1 MSNTKENKVLV
12 SFSAI
17 DPWLERNIVSPAET
31 PVHGKDYVQWGEGNA
46 YPDYLLELV
55 KTVPTLRSIISGS
68 VDFIVGNDVSIL
80 PLVEGYAPGQMNL
93 RGDTITEQVED
104 IARDY
109 ETYGGFALQVIRAF
123 DGSVAE
129 VYYIDLRFLRMNKEV
144 DVFYYS
150 EKWGERGRRD
160 AIVYPAF
167 RADIAEKWAGM
178 TDEERDRN
186 ASSILYVKTTHSQ
199 VYPLPVYAASVK
211 ACEIERLI
219 DEYHLS
225 SISNG
230 FASSLIVNFNN
241 GQPTDEM
248 KEEIERDFD
257 EKFSGPGNAGR
268 VMFSW
273 NKSKDNATTF
283 DVPPITDFGDKY
295 NALSSHSRQQI
306 FTAFR
311 ANPNLFGIPTEG
323 NGFAN
328 EQYEESFTLYNRTA
342 VRPVQDM
349 IAAAYAKIYGQE
361 DVLKIT
367 PFSMGENGDAQVSLA
382 SQLGVGGTQAMMLV
396 LESTVMSTEQKLGT
410 LQVLFG
416 LDDESAHKILNL
428 PYTPPVDETEQTVN

>member
-31 PVHGKDYVQWGEGNA
+31 PVHGKDYVQWGDGNG

-55 KTVPTLRSIISGS
+55 KTVPTLRSIVQGT
-68 VDFIVGNDVSIL
+68 VDFIVGDDVSIL
-80 PLVEGYAPGQMNL
+80 PLVPGWTPGQMNL
-93 RGDTITEQVED
+93 RGDTIAEQVED

-129 VYYIDLRFLRMNKEV
+129 VYYIDLRFLRMNKEG

-167 RADIAEKWAGM
+167 RADIAGKWAGM
-178 TDEERDRN
+178 SDEERDRN

-211 ACEIERLI
+211 ACEIERLV
-219 DEYHLS
+219 DDYHLNS
-225 SISNG
+225 LCNG

-248 KEEIERDFD
+248 KEEIESAFD
-257 EKFSGPGNAGR
+257 EKFTGSGNAGR

-283 DVPPITDFGDKY
+283 EVPPVTDFGEKY
-295 NALSSHSRQQI
+295 KALAENSRQKI

-311 ANPNLFGIPTEG
+311 AYPNMFGLSTST
-323 NGFAN
+323 GFN
-328 EQYEESFTLYNRTA
+328 IEEFEQAFKLYNRTA
-342 VRPVQDM
+342 VRPVQRM
-349 IAAAYAKIYGQE
+349 IADAYDRIYGQPG
-361 DVLKIT
+361 VLNIV
-367 PFSMGENGDAQVSLA
+367 PFS
-382 SQLGVGGTQAMMLV
+382 LGG
-396 LESTVMSTEQKLGT
+396 
-410 LQVLFG
+410 
-416 LDDESAHKILNL
+416 
-428 PYTPPVDETEQTVN
+428 ETEQTVN

>member
-31 PVHGKDYVQWGEGNA
+31 PVHGKDYVQWGDGNA

-55 KTVPTLRSIISGS
+55 KTVPTLRSIVQGT
-68 VDFIVGNDVSIL
+68 VDFIVGDDVSIL
-80 PLVEGYAPGQMNL
+80 PLVPGWTPGQMNL

-129 VYYIDLRFLRMNKEV
+129 VYYIDLRFLRMNKEG

-167 RADIAEKWAGM
+167 RADIAGKWAVM
-178 TDEERDRN
+178 SDEERDRN

-211 ACEIERLI
+211 ACEIERLV
-219 DEYHLS
+219 DDYHLNS
-225 SISNG
+225 LCNG

-248 KEEIERDFD
+248 KEEIESAFD
-257 EKFSGPGNAGR
+257 EKFTGSGNAGR

-283 DVPPITDFGDKY
+283 EVPPVTDFGEKY
-295 NALSSHSRQQI
+295 KALAENSRQKI

-311 ANPNLFGIPTEG
+311 AYPNLFGLSTST
-323 NGFAN
+323 GFN
-328 EQYEESFTLYNRTA
+328 IEEFEQAFKLYNRTA
-342 VRPVQDM
+342 VRPVQRM
-349 IAAAYAKIYGQE
+349 IADAYDRIYGQPG
-361 DVLKIT
+361 VLNIV
-367 PFSMGENGDAQVSLA
+367 PFSLGGE
-382 SQLGVGGTQAMMLV
+382 
-396 LESTVMSTEQKLGT
+396 
-410 LQVLFG
+410 
-416 LDDESAHKILNL
+416 I
-428 PYTPPVDETEQTVN
+428 EQTVN

>member
-68 VDFIVGNDVSIL
+68 VDFIVGDDVSIL

-93 RGDTITEQVED
+93 RGDTIAEQVED

-129 VYYIDLRFLRMNKEV
+129 VYYIDLRFLRMNKEG

-167 RADIAEKWAGM
+167 RADIAGKWAGM
-178 TDEERDRN
+178 SDEERDRN

-416 LDDESAHKILNL
+416 LDEESAHKILNL

>member
-31 PVHGKDYVQWGEGNA
+31 PVHGKDYVQWGDGNG

-55 KTVPTLRSIISGS
+55 KTVPTLRSIVQGT
-68 VDFIVGNDVSIL
+68 VDFIVGDDVSIL
-80 PLVEGYAPGQMNL
+80 PLVPGWTPGQMNL

-129 VYYIDLRFLRMNKEV
+129 VYYIDLRFLRMNKEG

-167 RADIAEKWAGM
+167 RADIAGKWAGM
-178 TDEERDRN
+178 SDEERDRN

-283 DVPPITDFGDKY
+283 EVPPVTDFGEKY
-295 NALSSHSRQQI
+295 KALAENSRQKI

-311 ANPNLFGIPTEG
+311 AYPNLFGLSTST
-323 NGFAN
+323 GFN
-328 EQYEESFTLYNRTA
+328 IEEFEQAFKLYNRTA
-342 VRPVQDM
+342 VRPVQRM
-349 IAAAYAKIYGQE
+349 IADAYDRIYGQPG
-361 DVLKIT
+361 VLNIV
-367 PFSMGENGDAQVSLA
+367 PFS
-382 SQLGVGGTQAMMLV
+382 LGG
-396 LESTVMSTEQKLGT
+396 
-410 LQVLFG
+410 
-416 LDDESAHKILNL
+416 
-428 PYTPPVDETEQTVN
+428 ETEQTVN

>member
-1 MSNTKENKVLV
+1 MSNTKDNKVLV

-31 PVHGKDYVQWGEGNA
+31 PVHGKDYVQWGDGNA

-55 KTVPTLRSIISGS
+55 KTVPTLRSIIQGT
-68 VDFIVGNDVSIL
+68 VDFIVGDDATIL
-80 PLVEGYAPGQMNL
+80 PLVEGYAPGVMNK
-93 RGDTITEQVED
+93 RGDTIMEQVED
-104 IARDY
+104 LARDY

-129 VYYIDLRFLRMNKEV
+129 VYYIDLRFLRMNKEG

-150 EKWGERGRRD
+150 EKWGERGRRV

-167 RADIAEKWAGM
+167 RSDIAEKWATL

-211 ACEIERLI
+211 ACEIERLV
-219 DEYHLS
+219 DDYHLS
-225 SISNG
+225 SIMNG

-257 EKFSGPGNAGR
+257 EKFTGSGNAGR

-283 DVPPITDFGDKY
+283 EVPPVTDFGEKY
-295 NALSSHSRQQI
+295 KALAENSRQKI

-311 ANPNLFGIPTEG
+311 AYPNLFGLSTST
-323 NGFAN
+323 GFN
-328 EQYEESFTLYNRTA
+328 IEEFEQAFKLYNRTA
-342 VRPVQDM
+342 VRPVQRM
-349 IAAAYAKIYGQE
+349 IADAYDRIYGQPG
-361 DVLKIT
+361 VLNIV
-367 PFSMGENGDAQVSLA
+367 PFS
-382 SQLGVGGTQAMMLV
+382 LGG
-396 LESTVMSTEQKLGT
+396 
-410 LQVLFG
+410 
-416 LDDESAHKILNL
+416 
-428 PYTPPVDETEQTVN
+428 ETEQTVN